1 VDQQPTL
8 HVALH
13 PLTVSG
19 TGFHAHEHV
28 TVIANVPPSR
38 MVSRRAVASSDG
50 SFVVQFDEV
59 EDTPRGL
66 SVRAS
71 GSKGS
76 AAIYAPRT
84 ARVSPPTTLN

>member
-1 VDQQPTL
+1 MGPQPTL

-19 TGFHAHEHV
+19 TGFRAGEQV
-28 TVIANVPPSR
+28 TVIANVPPRR

-71 GSKGS
+71 GSQGS
-76 AAIYAPRT
+76 AAIYAPRP
-84 ARVSPPTTLN
+84 ARTN

>member
-1 VDQQPTL
+1 VNDRPAL

-19 TGFHAHEHV
+19 SSFRAGEQV
-28 TVIANVPPSR
+28 TVIANVPPRR

-50 SFVVQFDEV
+50 SFVVQFNEV
-59 EDTPRGL
+59 EGTPHGL

-71 GSKGS
+71 GSQGS
-76 AAIYAPRT
+76 AAMYAPRP
-84 ARVSPPTTLN
+84 ARISPSTTN

>member
-1 VDQQPTL
+1 VNEQPTL

-19 TGFHAHEHV
+19 TGFHPDEQV
-28 TVIANVPPSR
+28 TVIANVPPRR

-50 SFVVQFDEV
+50 SFAVQFEEV
-59 EDTPRGL
+59 EDTPCGL

-71 GSKGS
+71 GSEGS
-76 AAIYAPRT
+76 AAMYAPRP
-84 ARVSPPTTLN
+84 ARISPPSTH

>member
-1 VDQQPTL
+1 VNDRPAL

-19 TGFHAHEHV
+19 SSFRAGEHV
-28 TVIANVPPSR
+28 TVIANVPPRR

-59 EDTPRGL
+59 ESTPRGL
-66 SVRAS
+66 SMRAS
-71 GSKGS
+71 GSEGS
-76 AAIYAPRT
+76 AAIYAPRP
-84 ARVSPPTTLN
+84 ARISPTTTD

>member
-1 VDQQPTL
+1 VTQGPTL

-19 TGFHAHEHV
+19 SSFRAGEEV
-28 TVIANVPPSR
+28 TVIANVAPGR
-38 MVSRRAVASSDG
+38 MVSRREVASSDG
-50 SFVVQFDEV
+50 SFVVRFEEV
-59 EDTPRGL
+59 EGTPRGL

-76 AAIYAPRT
+76 AAIYAPRP
-84 ARVSPPTTLN
+84 ARTN

>member
-1 VDQQPTL
+1 MNNRPTL

-19 TGFHAHEHV
+19 SGFRAGEHV
-28 TVIANVPPSR
+28 TVIANVPPR
-38 MVSRRAVASSDG
+38 IVSRRAVASGDG

-59 EDTPRGL
+59 EGTPRGL

-76 AAIYAPRT
+76 AAMYAPRP
-84 ARVSPPTTLN
+84 ARISPPTTN

>member
-1 VDQQPTL
+1 ML

-19 TGFHAHEHV
+19 SGFCAREKV
-28 TVIANVPPSR
+28 TVIANVPPRR

-59 EDTPRGL
+59 EGTPHGL

-71 GSKGS
+71 GSEGS
-76 AAIYAPRT
+76 AAIYSPRT
-84 ARVSPPTTLN
+84 ARISPPTTN

>member
-1 VDQQPTL
+1 VNDRPAL

-13 PLTVSG
+13 PLTISG
-19 TGFHAHEHV
+19 SSFRAGEQV
-28 TVIANVPPSR
+28 TVIANVPPRR

-59 EDTPRGL
+59 EGTPHGL

-71 GSKGS
+71 GSGGS
-76 AAIYAPRT
+76 AAMYAPRP
-84 ARVSPPTTLN
+84 ARISPPTTK

>member
-1 VDQQPTL
+1 M
-8 HVALH
+8 H

-19 TGFHAHEHV
+19 ASFRAGEHV
-28 TVIANVPPSR
+28 TVIANVPPR
-38 MVSRRAVASSDG
+38 MMSRRTVASTDG

-71 GSKGS
+71 GSEGS
-76 AAIYAPRT
+76 AAIYAPRP
-84 ARVSPPTTLN
+84 ARISPPTTN

>member
-1 VDQQPTL
+1 MNHRPTL

-19 TGFHAHEHV
+19 SSFRAGEHV
-28 TVIANVPPSR
+28 TVIANVPPR
-38 MVSRRAVASSDG
+38 MMSRRTVASSDG

-71 GSKGS
+71 GSEGS
-76 AAIYAPRT
+76 AAIYAPRP
-84 ARVSPPTTLN
+84 ARISPPTTN